1 MFGEVGMSIYL
12 DVIWVLNFFLD
23 SMLLMLTKAL
33 AKEHISNWRIFFGA
47 FIASLLV
54 PISILMPQSF
64 FTTLYG
70 KCLYSIIIILATFGF
85 FSINRLM
92 KLALLFYFISF
103 SIGGGL
109 VAVYFLMNHSFSI
122 AETGILTFHS
132 GLGDPISWLFVIIGF
147 PISWYFTKK
156 RMDNHGNEKIR
167 YDQLY
172 PVAITI
178 KNQTFRTTGY
188 VDSGNQLVDP
198 ITKRCVVICDE
209 YFMKQWFSEE
219 EWNQLKESFSNFS
232 IQNIPFNWQDMIQV
246 IPFHGVSGNNSF
258 LYAIR
263 PEKLSVLNNEKEIV
277 TNHVLIGIQFGTLTK
292 DGKYHCLL
300 HPQMMKYKA
309 SLPA

>member
-1 MFGEVGMSIYL
+1 MV
-12 DVIWVLNFFLD
+12 
-23 SMLLMLTKAL
+23 TK
-33 AKEHISNWRIFFGA
+33 
-47 FIASLLV
+47 
-54 PISILMPQSF
+54 
-64 FTTLYG
+64 
-70 KCLYSIIIILATFGF
+70 
-85 FSINRLM
+85 
-92 KLALLFYFISF
+92 
-103 SIGGGL
+103 
-109 VAVYFLMNHSFSI
+109 
-122 AETGILTFHS
+122 
-132 GLGDPISWLFVIIGF
+132 
-147 PISWYFTKK
+147 
-156 RMDNHGNEKIR
+156 KIR